1 MPKKSGFFGYV
12 MINKNN
18 SLERHASYREG
29 LLKFFAA
36 FRMTTEHQT
45 TSAANQFFAGDASL
59 PQKKEMELDKTATR
73 ESLVINPREI
83 PRPLFNV
90 V

>member
-1 MPKKSGFFGYV
+1 M

-18 SLERHASYREG
+18 SVECHASYREG

-59 PQKKEMELDKTATR
+59 PQKKQMQLHQKAQPQN
-73 ESLVINPREI
+73 L
-83 PRPLFNV
+83 L
-90 V
+90 

>member
-1 MPKKSGFFGYV
+1 

-18 SLERHASYREG
+18 SVECHASYHEA

-45 TSAANQFFAGDASL
+45 TSAANQFFAGDASA
-59 PQKKEMELDKTATR
+59 PQKKEMQLLKG
-73 ESLVINPREI
+73 LLPQN
-83 PRPLFNV
+83 LL
-90 V
+90 